1 MTAAFGTHMK
11 DPCFN
16 ASDKM
21 ITADEAVEFLL
32 AQAHPTDITEI
43 VATGEALGRVLAI
56 SQTSKVTVPPAD
68 NSAMDGYAVSVADCS
83 GNGSTCLHVA
93 QRIPAGVVGKPLV
106 KGTAARIFTGAP
118 VPPGADA
125 VVMQEFC
132 EQNGD
137 EVVIKHTPLPG
148 ENIRRAGE
156 DIREGEV
163 VLEAGSRLR
172 PQDMGLAASVGL
184 AKLPV
189 YKRLRVGIFSTG
201 DELVAPGEPLGPG
214 QIYNSNRYTL
224 TGLLQ
229 TTGCDIIDLGTVED
243 TLDATRKALQ
253 QAASQADLIVTT
265 GGVSVGE
272 EDYIKHAL
280 QQLGKVEMWRVAMK
294 PGKPLAYGHVGDT
307 AFIGLPGNPV
317 SVFATFLLFAR
328 PYILKR
334 QGVRSPLPLQLRVK
348 AMFEWKQSGPRREF
362 VRARMVNDPDGNAC
376 AELYPSQSSGVL
388 MSTVWA
394 NGLVVIPEHTTV
406 DRNDPVTFIPFSE
419 LLA

>member
-1 MTAAFGTHMK
+1 MK

-32 AQAHPTDITEI
+32 AQAQPTDITEI
-43 VATGEALGRVLAI
+43 VATGEALGRVLAN

-68 NSAMDGYAVSVADCS
+68 NSAMDGYAVSVADFS
-83 GNGSTCLHVA
+83 DKETTCLQVT
-93 QRIPAGVVGKPLV
+93 QRIPAGVMGKSLA

-125 VVMQEFC
+125 VVMQEYC
-132 EQNGD
+132 QQSGD
-137 EVVIKHTPLPG
+137 EVVIKHRPKPG

-156 DIREGEV
+156 DIREGDV

-201 DELVAPGEPLGPG
+201 DELVMPGEALGPG

-229 TTGCDIIDLGTVED
+229 TVGCEIIDLGTVED
-243 TLDATRKALQ
+243 TLDATCDALL

-272 EDYIKHAL
+272 EDYIKLAL
-280 QQLGKVEMWRVAMK
+280 EKLGKVEMWRVAMK

-317 SVFATFLLFAR
+317 SVFATFCLFAR

-334 QGVRSPLPLQLRVK
+334 QGVLKPLPQQLRVK
-348 AMFEWKQSGPRREF
+348 AMFEWKKAGPRREF
-362 VRARMVNDPDGNAC
+362 VRARLATDEDGNAC

-394 NGLVVIPEHTTV
+394 NGLLVIPENTTV
-406 DRNDPVTFIPFSE
+406 DRNDLVTFIPFSE